1 MEKKQI
7 RYKTPPILVG
17 YNYSPKR
24 ARKARERG
32 RLLAMRT
39 ETSLMCN
46 LACRYCNGTSGT
58 PPPGEISFETIKDV
72 IAQTKDLG
80 AESVIV
86 IGGGE
91 PTIYSFFRDLISY
104 INDLNMI
111 PVVITNTMT
120 MSKSL
125 AEFLFKSNCS
135 IITKLDSLQEK
146 RQDFLAGI
154 KGAYKKIHEGIKFL
168 QNAGFNGGD
177 PKNLR
182 LAASFVTTSL
192 TLDETPDIWRY
203 CRENNIYPNQELLI
217 PRGRSLTE
225 LTDLTPTV
233 DDIHSVKKELLRI
246 DEEEFGYS
254 WLVHAPLTGQGCLQH
269 MYSVYLTSKGFIRP
283 CADVEIEMF
292 NIKDKKIKDI
302 INSPFFQKV
311 RNIDKHLEGKCKDCN
326 YLSEC
331 IGCRGLAFSTGM
343 LEGLDSFEAISR
355 EDPLCGK

>member
-7 RYKTPPILVG
+7 RYKTHPILVG

-32 RLLAMRT
+32 RLLAMRA

-91 PTIYSFFRDLISY
+91 PTIYSFFQDLISY

-135 IITKLDSLQEK
+135 IITKIDSLQEK

-203 CRENNIYPNQELLI
+203 CRENHCCPKQF
-217 PRGRSLTE
+217 S
-225 LTDLTPTV
+225 
-233 DDIHSVKKELLRI
+233 
-246 DEEEFGYS
+246 
-254 WLVHAPLTGQGCLQH
+254 
-269 MYSVYLTSKGFIRP
+269 IR
-283 CADVEIEMF
+283 
-292 NIKDKKIKDI
+292 
-302 INSPFFQKV
+302 
-311 RNIDKHLEGKCKDCN
+311 
-326 YLSEC
+326 
-331 IGCRGLAFSTGM
+331 
-343 LEGLDSFEAISR
+343 
-355 EDPLCGK
+355 